1 MILLPVINSLD
12 LYSILRFHALCAF
25 ISISTGLSFKRHQ
38 QTGHFPSKSD
48 SGALSSTALES
59 HMRSARN
66 ASLMIT
72 SQDRQNT
79 PLHRKFQSGRAI
91 FKALESPTRSPG
103 NGHLVI
109 TSQDRQNSLL
119 LHEIQNV
126 RAIFNSLRISYTQS
140 RQWTST
146 HYVTLLKTDHFSSKS
161 RMCALSSIVL
171 ESHGLRHLLITPKH
185 SKTLHSSSKL
195 KPGALSSNALESPT
209 QRPSHLPPMIPS
221 EEGQYTPLRRNIE
234 LECALLKTP

>member
-1 MILLPVINSLD
+1 MHIYTSLHSKD
-12 LYSILRFHALCAF
+12 RTPC
-25 ISISTGLSFKRHQ
+25 STAKLN
-38 QTGHFPSKSD
+38 P
-48 SGALSSTALES
+48 GALSS
-59 HMRSARN
+59 
-66 ASLMIT
+66 
-72 SQDRQNT
+72 
-79 PLHRKFQSGRAI
+79 
-91 FKALESPTRSPG
+91 KALESLTRSAS
-103 NGHLVI
+103 NVQLMI

-119 LHEIQNV
+119 LHEIRIG
-126 RAIFNSLRISYTQS
+126 RAILKSLRISYPEP

-195 KPGALSSNALESPT
+195 EWSALSSNALESLAR
-209 QRPSHLPPMIPS
+209 RPSHLPPMIPS

>member
-1 MILLPVINSLD
+1 
-12 LYSILRFHALCAF
+12 
-25 ISISTGLSFKRHQ
+25 
-38 QTGHFPSKSD
+38 
-48 SGALSSTALES
+48 
-59 HMRSARN
+59 
-66 ASLMIT
+66 MIT

-79 PLHRKFQSGRAI
+79 LLFQQIRIGCAI
-91 FKALESPTRSPG
+91 LK
-103 NGHLVI
+103 
-109 TSQDRQNSLL
+109 
-119 LHEIQNV
+119 
-126 RAIFNSLRISYTQS
+126 SLRISYTQS

-185 SKTLHSSSKL
+185 SKTHHFSTNSEWSAL
-195 KPGALSSNALESPT
+195 KSTLFESPT